1 LPADI
6 ICNKLNEVYLKIE
19 CDRSISMELNEF
31 FSFYIKNFQ
40 FHPKVK
46 AKMWD
51 GKLRLFDLKNR
62 ILYIGLLS
70 KLIQFCKSNAYEISI
85 DKNLHIK
92 NEIVNDELLDVIK
105 NIKLLDKFKLRDY
118 QVNSLK
124 HFLKFEKML
133 LISPTGSG
141 KSLSI
146 YSCINSI
153 INDVDKI
160 LILVPNVSL
169 VHQMYDDFEQY
180 GFDSEKYCHRIYSGI
195 SKQSSKKIFIST
207 WQSIYNNDP
216 EYFEQ
221 FQAVIADECHLCSA
235 TSLTNI
241 LNACINARYKIG
253 ATGSL
258 DESKTNELVLVGLF
272 GNIFRATSTIDLMNK
287 GQLSP
292 LDIKCLLL
300 KHHNID
306 KAVKKWSFSDEMQY
320 LASNNVRNNFIK
332 NLADSLKGNTLILFT
347 LIEKHGKILNEL
359 LKSNSKKVYF
369 IHGGVEVKERE
380 EIRKILEVENNCII
394 LASYGTFSTGVNAP
408 NISNIIFASS
418 YKSQVK
424 VIQSIGRGLRLH
436 INKKQATLY
445 DIADDLRID
454 KHVNFTLKH
463 LNDRL
468 SIYDKEKFEYKI
480 YKINLGK

>member
-1 LPADI
+1 MTANVN
-6 ICNKLNEVYLKIE
+6 CHKLNEVYLKIE
-19 CDRSISMELNEF
+19 CDRSTAQELNEF
-31 FSFYIKNFQ
+31 FSFYVKNFQ

-51 GKLRLFDLKNR
+51 GKLRLFNLKNYT
-62 ILYIGLLS
+62 LYIGLLS
-70 KLIQFCKSNAYEISI
+70 KLKKFC
-85 DKNLHIK
+85 
-92 NEIVNDELLDVIK
+92 NEREYILC
-105 NIKLLDKFKLRDY
+105 LDKSLNIENSINEVDGIIDTFDLPAKYSLRDY
-118 QVNSLK
+118 QKATLR
-124 HFLKFEKML
+124 HFLKHEKML

-146 YSCINSI
+146 YSCIKSI
-153 INDVDKI
+153 FHEVDKI
-160 LILVPNVSL
+160 LLLVPNVSL
-169 VHQMYDDFEQY
+169 VHQIYEDFESY
-180 GFDSEKYCHRIYSGI
+180 GFNSEKYCHRISASI
-195 SKQSSKKIFIST
+195 PKQSIKKIFIST

-221 FQAVIADECHLCSA
+221 FQAVIADECHLCSS

-258 DESKTNELVLVGLF
+258 DDSKTNELVLTGLF
-272 GNIFRATSTIDLMNK
+272 GNIFKATSTIDLMNK
-287 GQLSP
+287 GQLAP

-300 KHHNID
+300 KHHGLD
-306 KAVKKWSFSDEMQY
+306 KSIKKWTYNDEIQY
-320 LASNNVRNNFIK
+320 LVSNVDRNQFIK
-332 NLADSLKGNTLILFT
+332 KLAESLDENTLILFT
-347 LIEKHGKILNEL
+347 LVDKHGKVLHEL
-359 LKSNSKKVYF
+359 LKNSTKKVYF
-369 IHGGVEVKERE
+369 IHGDIAVKERE

-424 VIQSIGRGLRLH
+424 VIQSIGRSLRLH
-436 INKKQATLY
+436 INKKQANLY
-445 DIADDLRID
+445 DIADDMRIGTY
-454 KHVNFTLKH
+454 VNFTMKH

-468 SIYDKEKFEYKI
+468 NIYDREKFNYKI
-480 YKINLGK
+480 FKINLGK